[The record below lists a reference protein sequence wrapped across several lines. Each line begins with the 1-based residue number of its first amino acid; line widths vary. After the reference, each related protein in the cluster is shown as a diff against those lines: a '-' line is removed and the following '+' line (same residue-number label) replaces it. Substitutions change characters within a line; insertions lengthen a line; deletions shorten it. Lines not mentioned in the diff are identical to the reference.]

1 MVFLALLSQASR
13 RIEKGCP
20 MKTEPENLAR
30 IIETVADAPTVYDA
44 LIALQEIY
52 NVSFITYHLTAT
64 VISELDAPF
73 VQTTYGPEWIA
84 RYLLKRYVHID
95 PVVQQGF
102 LRQLPF
108 DWREFEITPET
119 AEFFDDARQH
129 GVEGYG
135 YSIPITDKAGRR
147 AIFSINATRPTSSW
161 DRFVADNRAEWIEV
175 AYQVHL
181 KAIHE
186 IHGGK
191 DPVPGLS
198 TRERECLSWVA
209 RGKDHKDIALILGIS
224 EHTARSYLKSGRTKL
239 GCATI
244 SSAAIQAMKFRL
256 INI

>member
-1 MVFLALLSQASR
+1 MFPALLRETAPH
-13 RIEKGCP
+13 IGKGCR
-20 MKTEPENLAR
+20 MRKETANLAR
-30 IIETVADAPTVYDA
+30 IIETVTDAPSVYDA
-44 LIALQEIY
+44 LVSLQEVY
-52 NVSFITYHLTAT
+52 NGSFITYHLTAT

-84 RYLLKRYVHID
+84 RYFLKRYVQID
-95 PVVQQGF
+95 PIVQQGF

-119 AEFFDDARQH
+119 AVFFDDARQH
-129 GVEGYG
+129 GVGAYG

-147 AIFSINATRPTSSW
+147 AIFSINMAEPATSW

-175 AYQVHL
+175 AYRVHL

-186 IHGGK
+186 IHDGK
-191 DPVPGLS
+191 DPVPSLS

-256 INI
+256 ISI